1 NGFSY
6 MTYNSLSNSSF
17 GGSGVWN
24 SAVHVLYAKE
34 DCSPQLT
41 AKITLKHTCRDQ
53 IRVRMGVST
62 DQSSET
68 PEYIIGFPVFDF
80 QGGCQYMQGGTDIE
94 DNKTIEFGLD
104 LTPLLNLIGSNTPA
118 RYFLLVDE
126 EDPNNWSTGQ
136 IVQYSII
143 DYTTG
148 VNEIACAQSNV
159 LLNNNSLTKLW
170 IDHTVNYDEISID
183 DEVLP
188 EATIFEPYSH
198 QLNAS
203 GGAVPYYWDFDL
215 NFNDSYFSSAFPT
228 INTIQLNPNDNDDG
242 YAIQNLDFSFPF
254 YDNEFDQVKV
264 YVDGHI
270 MFEDLFSW
278 PYSVYDFFN
287 FTKNKYIAPFMADLQ
302 IYPADNDGIWYVGDA
317 NSASFRWKV
326 AVSGQSATTELNFA
340 VKLFKNGDIRFYYG
354 GVNNF
359 SNLEWISGLSAGDN
373 KYYQFSEFTNDPV
386 IPGYFVCELTRSA
399 RPEEFDL
406 NHYGRIEG
414 QPENVYDNL
423 GIKVRATDENN
434 ITTSKEVFISTGG
447 SFLKVDSVLVSS
459 GGDDVIDYGET
470 VDLTV
475 IVKCLGDEP
484 ITGASMEI
492 LLDDGY
498 ITILDNIEILGNFTP
513 GEIKTFTNA
522 FSFEVSNSVPN
533 NYEINFL
540 APINDN
546 SGNEWENN
554 ILLTAYAPEIYMG
567 NVSINDGNNGYI
579 DPGENCDLVVDLFN
593 FGGSTA
599 YNLIS
604 TLSSTDPY
612 VTINTNTGYIPSLIP
627 YGLGANATFN
637 ITVAND
643 VLVGHSLDFSLDISA
658 DLGITSTH
666 IFSLVVGHPSI
677 LIIDLDPNHNSA
689 PQMETSFDVLGV
701 SYDITTS
708 IPTDLNI
715 YSGIFVCLGI
725 YSSNHVLQSTEGQQL
740 ANFLN
745 NSGNLYMEGG
755 DTWYYDSQTAV
766 HSMFNIN
773 GESDGTSDLS
783 TINGQSGTL
792 TDGMSFSYGGDNSW
806 IDHISPISPAMLILE
821 NQSPVY
827 GTGVAYNAVTY
838 KTIGASH
845 EFGGLTD
852 GVLPSTKDELMRKYL
867 EFFDLLPQPVYS
879 LDLKVYLEGPFNG
892 TGMNTY
898 LNTNN
903 LLPLQQP
910 FNIYPWFYNGTEN
923 VSGIPNVDIVDWLLI
938 ELRDTTAV
946 ELASSESMITRQ
958 VAFLLKDGSIVRLDG
973 ISRLQFNNLIE
984 YQLFVVVWQR
994 NHLGVLSANALT
1006 GFNDIYYYDFTSF
1019 ENRVYGGNSAHKE
1032 ISPGIWGL
1040 ISGDGNCDGQINTL
1054 DLSTIWSIQAGKS
1067 IYEMG
1072 DFNLDGNID
1081 NKDKNDIF
1089 ILNEGYSS
1097 HVPD

>member
-1 NGFSY
+1 
-6 MTYNSLSNSSF
+6 MTYNSLADPSF
-17 GGSGVWN
+17 GGYGIWN
-24 SAVHVLYAKE
+24 NVVHVLYAKE
-34 DCSPQLT
+34 NCSPQLT
-41 AKITLKHTCRDQ
+41 AKITLKHTCRNQ

-62 DQSSET
+62 DQTFET

-94 DNKTIEFGLD
+94 DHKTIEFGLD
-104 LTPLLNLIGSNTPA
+104 LTPLLNLVGSNTPA
-118 RYFLLVDE
+118 RYFLLIDE
-126 EDPNNWSTGQ
+126 DNPNNWSTGQ

-148 VNEIACAQSNV
+148 VNEIACIQSNV
-159 LLNNNSLTKLW
+159 PIINNSLTKLW
-170 IDHTVNYDEISID
+170 VDHTVNYGEISID

-188 EATIFEPYSH
+188 NATIFEQYSH

-203 GGAVPYYWDFDL
+203 GGDQPYYWDFDL

-228 INTIQLNPNDNDDG
+228 INTVQLNPSDNDDG

-354 GVNNF
+354 GVNNY

-399 RPEEFDL
+399 RPEEFYL
-406 NHYGRIEG
+406 NHYGIIEG

-423 GIKVRATDENN
+423 GIKVKATDENN
-434 ITTSKEVFISTGG
+434 ITTSKEVFISTEG
-447 SFLKVDSVLVSS
+447 SFLMVDSVMVSS
-459 GGDDVIDYGET
+459 GGDDVIEYGET
-470 VDLTV
+470 ADLTV
-475 IVKCLGDEP
+475 TVKCLGNEP

-492 LLDDGY
+492 LIDDQY
-498 ITILDNIEILGNFTP
+498 INILDNTEILGNFTP

-533 NYEINFL
+533 NYEITFL

-546 SGNEWENN
+546 SGNEWVNN
-554 ILLTAYAPEIYMG
+554 ILLTAYSPEIYMG

-579 DPGENCDLVVDLFN
+579 DPGENCDLVIDLFN
-593 FGGSTA
+593 YGGATA
-599 YNLIS
+599 YNIVS

-612 VTINTNTGYIPSLIP
+612 VTINNNTGYLPSLSP
-627 YGLGANATFN
+627 YGIGANATYN
-637 ITVAND
+637 ITVASD
-643 VLVGHSLDFSLDISA
+643 VLIGHSLDFSLDISA
-658 DLGITSTH
+658 DLGISSTH

-677 LIIDLDPNHNSA
+677 LIIDLDPNNNSA
-689 PQMETSFDVLGV
+689 PLMETSFDVLGV
-701 SYDITTS
+701 SYDITTLF
-708 IPTDLNI
+708 PPNLNT

-725 YSSNHVLQSTEGQQL
+725 YNDNHVLTSGEGQLL
-740 ANFLN
+740 ADYLDTG
-745 NSGNLYMEGG
+745 GNLYMEGG

-783 TINGQSGTL
+783 IINGQSGTF
-792 TDGMSFSYGGDNSW
+792 TDGMSFSYSGENSY

-827 GTGVAYNAVTY
+827 GTGVAYDASTY
-838 KTIGASH
+838 KTIGTSH

-852 GVLPSTKDELMRKYL
+852 GVLPSTKEELLRNYL
-867 EFFDLLPQPVYS
+867 EFFDLLPPPVYS
-879 LDLKVYLEGPFNG
+879 LDLKVYLEGPFSA
-892 TGMNTY
+892 TGMNTD

-903 LLPLQQP
+903 LLPFQQP
-910 FNIYPWFYNGTEN
+910 YNIYPWYYNGTEN
-923 VSGIPNVDIVDWLLI
+923 VSVIPNADIVDWVLI

-946 ELASSESMITRQ
+946 EFASSESIITRQ

-973 ISRLQFNNLIE
+973 TSRLQFNNLIE
-984 YQLFVVVWQR
+984 HQLFVVVWQR
-994 NHLGVLSANALT
+994 NHLGILSANALT
-1006 GFNDIYYYDFTSF
+1006 GFNDVYYYDFTSY
-1019 ENRVYGGNSAHKE
+1019 ENQVYGGNSAHKE

-1040 ISGDGNCDGQINTL
+1040 ISGDGNCDGQINPL

-1072 DFNLDGNID
+1072 DFNMDGNID

-1097 HVPD
+1097 QVPD